1 MMFDLLHDEAESLGG
16 AANCQVQI
24 CASGVLRQLLEFSCA
39 SVFFFFVLYHKSN
52 FSFLLLCFVTWR
64 LQWLHDCCGLAHSL
78 CEEPPALVLHCPSGF
93 LHTPCPDGRL
103 CGADEMLVCLLN
115 AAQGL

>member
-39 SVFFFFVLYHKSN
+39 SVFLFFVLFCITKATSP
-52 FSFLLLCFVTWR
+52 FCFF
-64 LQWLHDCCGLAHSL
+64 
-78 CEEPPALVLHCPSGF
+78 VL
-93 LHTPCPDGRL
+93 
-103 CGADEMLVCLLN
+103 
-115 AAQGL
+115 